1 MTNTTIDRY
10 GRVRIPA
17 DLRKTME
24 GHGREVFVTTL
35 DGTSVVIYP
44 LPLWDDYS
52 RQLAGKRKGESVQRF
67 MMMVNRWGFK
77 IQMDSRGRIQI
88 GKELLERTGLKGRL
102 KIEEKEDHIRLI
114 KVDNK

>member
-10 GRVRIPA
+10 GRMRIPA

-52 RQLAGKRKGESVQRF
+52 RKLARKRKSEDVKRF
-67 MMMVNRWGFK
+67 MMMANRWGFK
-77 IQMDSRGRIQI
+77 IEMDSKGRILI
-88 GKELLERTGLKGRL
+88 SKELREKTGLIGRL
-102 KIEEKEDHIRLI
+102 RIEEKEDHIRLI
-114 KVDNK
+114 KADNK